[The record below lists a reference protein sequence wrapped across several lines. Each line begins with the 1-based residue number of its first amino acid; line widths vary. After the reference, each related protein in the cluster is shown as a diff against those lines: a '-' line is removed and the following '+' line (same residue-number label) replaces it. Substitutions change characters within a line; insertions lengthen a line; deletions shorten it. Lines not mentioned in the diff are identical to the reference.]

1 MIVKKREGFSL
12 DGWTLK
18 ELMPLSSSET
28 IANLQLVFSVI
39 TGYNGGDRDNFNGEN
54 LEIDSKS
61 L

>member
-1 MIVKKREGFSL
+1 
-12 DGWTLK
+12 
-18 ELMPLSSSET
+18 MPLSSSET